1 MALNKKNIFKIIIIL
16 FILTW
21 TLLPI
26 VWIVM
31 NSFKGGADIT
41 AYPPRIVFSPT
52 VDNYIQAF
60 QGRQFRVRFFNSL
73 IIASFNTLIC
83 LIAGTLGAYGFSRF
97 KIKGK
102 KHILFWIISTRMFPP
117 VVASIPFFIIF
128 NRLGILNTRVS
139 LIIAY
144 ISFNLPLVVW
154 LMKGFIDDVPIAI
167 EEAAQIDGASAFQVF
182 FKVTLPLVKPGLA
195 ASAILSFI
203 FSWNEFLF
211 ALILTSGRQTTLPV
225 NITEYIRW
233 GEGIFWGEISAVA
246 VIILLPILL
255 LSIFVQKPLVEGM
268 SFRGIK

>member
-1 MALNKKNIFKIIIIL
+1 
-16 FILTW
+16 
-21 TLLPI
+21 
-26 VWIVM
+26 
-31 NSFKGGADIT
+31 
-41 AYPPRIVFSPT
+41 
-52 VDNYIQAF
+52 
-60 QGRQFRVRFFNSL
+60 
-73 IIASFNTLIC
+73 
-83 LIAGTLGAYGFSRF
+83 
-97 KIKGK
+97 
-102 KHILFWIISTRMFPP
+102 
-117 VVASIPFFIIF
+117 
-128 NRLGILNTRVS
+128 
-139 LIIAY
+139 
-144 ISFNLPLVVW
+144 
-154 LMKGFIDDVPIAI
+154 MKGFIDDVPIAI